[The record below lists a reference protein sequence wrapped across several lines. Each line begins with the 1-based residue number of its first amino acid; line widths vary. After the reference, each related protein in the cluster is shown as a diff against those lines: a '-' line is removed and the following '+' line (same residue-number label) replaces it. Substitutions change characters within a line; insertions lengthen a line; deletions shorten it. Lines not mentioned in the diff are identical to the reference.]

1 MWFTGP
7 QMSNTLEAQVAED
20 DNNVNDSDA
29 VCSIQYDY
37 YFFDCPMFRT
47 QRIRL
52 FHDLN
57 LIIDM
62 SISLDVMFNLFNNP
76 SFNIC

>member
-29 VCSIQYDY
+29 VCS
-37 YFFDCPMFRT
+37 MT
-47 QRIRL
+47 QIV
-52 FHDLN
+52 
-57 LIIDM
+57 
-62 SISLDVMFNLFNNP
+62 ISLFVMKRTMH
-76 SFNIC
+76 SFNFYM